1 MNLVPGQQQN
11 PRPREWHADTG
22 GRGGRETGRRGQET
36 TAMRQT
42 ASGGGLRKA
51 QGAQPAPCDA
61 WRAGVG
67 GGWEGAHEGG
77 DMCVHKMIRFAEQQ
91 KLTTLLSIYTPIKC
105 ININIRIVKNF
116 LLSLKY

>member
-61 WRAGVG
+61 WRAGWEAG
-67 GGWEGAHEGG
+67 GRGLTREGT
-77 DMCVHKMIRFAEQQ
+77 CV
-91 KLTTLLSIYTPIKC
+91 YT
-105 ININIRIVKNF
+105 R
-116 LLSLKY
+116 